1 MKKLNTTKVRE
12 LINNQVSK
20 TLNQVSE
27 SPKKETKKKSTK
39 KLVPIEESKK
49 EEPSQEEKPQKKTS
63 KKSQK
68 EQVIKEVEKQQKPS
82 LVEKV
87 ISQREVKYIYP
98 EDVNTPLAR
107 KKWRQQVRNKL
118 KDLEIKMNRLREGN
132 KKEFEQAKKAFEAY
146 QSSVLKS
153 A

>member
-1 MKKLNTTKVRE
+1 MKKLNTTKVQE
-12 LINNQVSK
+12 LVNNQISK

-27 SPKKETKKKSTK
+27 SLKKETKKKSTK

-49 EEPSQEEKPQKKTS
+49 EEPIQEEKPKKKTS
-63 KKSQK
+63 KKSTK

>member
-1 MKKLNTTKVRE
+1 MKKLNTTKVQE

-39 KLVPIEESKK
+39 KLVPIEESQK
-49 EEPSQEEKPQKKTS
+49 EEPIQEEKPKKKTS
-63 KKSQK
+63 KKSTK

-98 EDVNTPLAR
+98 EDVDTPLAR

>member
-1 MKKLNTTKVRE
+1 MKKLNTTKVQE
-12 LINNQVSK
+12 LVNNQVSK
-20 TLNQVSE
+20 ALNQVSE

-49 EEPSQEEKPQKKTS
+49 EEPIQEEKPQKKTS
-63 KKSQK
+63 KKSTK